1 MFGAT
6 WKQTHVAHTTNN
18 QIQGTAMGLVDR
30 AKNIILTP
38 KTEWPVIET
47 EEPDTGGMITG
58 YALPLMLLPVVGTI
72 IGSGLLGP
80 LGLMFGVAMGLVSL
94 IASIIG
100 IFISALIINALA
112 SSFGSVANQGRA
124 FQLVIYS
131 NTSAWVAGILAII
144 PVLGGFAAMIGG
156 LYGIYL
162 MYLGLPHT
170 MKTPDDKRVVYV
182 VIALVV
188 NIVIYVVLAGILA
201 TTMLGIFGLSA
212 ASMMGR

>member
-1 MFGAT
+1 
-6 WKQTHVAHTTNN
+6 
-18 QIQGTAMGLVDR
+18 MGLVDR

-72 IGSGLLGP
+72 IGTGLLSPSGL
-80 LGLMFGVAMGLVSL
+80 MYGVAAGLAWLITSL
-94 IASIIG
+94 IVIVVAA
-100 IFISALIINALA
+100 FIVNVLA

-131 NTSAWVAGILAII
+131 NTAGWVAGILSII
-144 PVLGGFAAMIGG
+144 PVLGGFAAIAGG

-170 MKTPDDKRVVYV
+170 MKTPDDKRV
-182 VIALVV
+182 
-188 NIVIYVVLAGILA
+188 IYVIIVLAVNFLVIFVLGGMILTTVLGILG
-201 TTMLGIFGLSA
+201 LSVLSA
-212 ASMMGR
+212 ASAVGQ